1 MDAQRLILKDIKRDD
16 PVEAEFVSIA
26 ELDQPSDFKVLFRL
40 IKFQKS
46 IHSKYLAEVRS
57 SKKDIPRRPTM
68 MPFSVT
74 LIIVKLSR

>member
-40 IKFQKS
+40 IKFDQVPKIDTQQIS
-46 IHSKYLAEVRS
+46 C
-57 SKKDIPRRPTM
+57 
-68 MPFSVT
+68 
-74 LIIVKLSR
+74 